1 MLKVFVTRGFPFW
14 DAENRIYITEQPTE
28 VQDSEWLQAQIEAG
42 LIAVAEEEEPASAP
56 KRGRGKAASESEP
69 AEKTE

>member
-14 DAENRIYITEQPTE
+14 DAENRLYITEQPTE

-42 LIAVAEEEEPASAP
+42 LITVAEEEQADTP
-56 KRGRGKAASESEP
+56 KRGRSKAASEPDST
-69 AEKTE
+69 EKTE

>member
-42 LIAVAEEEEPASAP
+42 LITVAEEEEPASAP
-56 KRGRGKAASESEP
+56 KRGRGQAASESKP

>member
-14 DAENRIYITEQPTE
+14 DAENRLYITQQPTV

-42 LIAVAEEEEPASAP
+42 LIAVAEEEQADTPR
-56 KRGRGKAASESEP
+56 RGRNRAASEPDST
-69 AEKTE
+69 EKTE

>member
-14 DAENRIYITEQPTE
+14 DAENRLYITEQPTE

-42 LIAVAEEEEPASAP
+42 LIAVAEEEQADTP
-56 KRGRGKAASESEP
+56 KRGRGKAASEPEST
-69 AEKTE
+69 EKTE

>member
-14 DAENRIYITEQPTE
+14 DAENRLYITEQPTE

-42 LIAVAEEEEPASAP
+42 LIAVAEEEQADTP
-56 KRGRGKAASESEP
+56 KRGRNRATPEP
-69 AEKTE
+69 DSTEKPE

>member
-14 DAENRIYITEQPTE
+14 DAENRLYITEQPTE

-42 LIAVAEEEEPASAP
+42 LIPVAEEEQADTP
-56 KRGRGKAASESEP
+56 KRGRSRAASEPEST
-69 AEKTE
+69 EKTE

>member
-14 DAENRIYITEQPTE
+14 DAENRLYITEQPTE

-42 LIAVAEEEEPASAP
+42 LIALAEEEQADTPR
-56 KRGRGKAASESEP
+56 RGRNRTASEPDST
-69 AEKTE
+69 EKTE